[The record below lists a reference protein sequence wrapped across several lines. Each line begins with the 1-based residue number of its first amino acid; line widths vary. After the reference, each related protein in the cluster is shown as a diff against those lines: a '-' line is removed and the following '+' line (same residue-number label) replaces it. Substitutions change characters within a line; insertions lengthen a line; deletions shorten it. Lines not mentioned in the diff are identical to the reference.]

1 MLVVATL
8 VAGALCLSAPGL
20 SAPAQAAIPYAPCQP
35 GGPASADSAIA
46 SALRPAMTGRRLG
59 GSVTGYSISCAR
71 AIVANVQARG
81 LNQRAAV
88 IAVTTAIA
96 ESSLHNYT
104 VAVDADSL
112 GLFQQRPS
120 KGWGQPGELTDPRY
134 STQAFLSAMIR
145 KHTGD
150 GWMGG
155 DIGQICQR
163 VQGSAYPEAYGP
175 EVHDAELMVV
185 SLWPRTAGTTTAKP
199 ATKSGTKP
207 AEKPAGPFRSVLM
220 AAPTSWELTDDRHDV
235 SVADWNGDRRPD
247 LVVVQHEATTTGRTE
262 VYILDGTPRIPGA
275 ASSFQRVLLQT
286 ATPLGL
292 SPTGTTT
299 YTLADWNGDGRL
311 DLVAVQ
317 KSGTASGRTEVRVLD
332 GATSFQTFL
341 LQTVTMLGPTDAR
354 HDMSVADANGD
365 DVPDLIVVYK
375 SDTASGKTEV
385 QVLDG
390 ASAFQ
395 RELQHTVTGLGMVDA
410 RHDLSVADWN
420 GDGRLDLVDVQKS
433 GTKSGKTEIRVLDGA
448 AGFARDLRKTTAT
461 ALGQTDDR
469 SDLSVADWNG
479 DGRLDLI
486 AVQKSGTAT
495 GRTEAR
501 ILSGA

>member
-1 MLVVATL
+1 MVHRVAMVGVAAL
-8 VAGALCLSAPGL
+8 VAGALGL
-20 SAPAQAAIPYAPCQP
+20 SSPAQAAIPYAPCQP
-35 GGPASADSAIA
+35 DGPTAADNATA
-46 SALRPAMTGRRLG
+46 AALRSSMTGWRLG
-59 GSVTGYSISCAR
+59 RSVTGYSISCAR

-104 VAVDADSL
+104 VAVDHDSL

-120 KGWGQPGELTDPRY
+120 QGWGQPGQLTDPRY
-134 STQAFLSAMIR
+134 STQKFLSAMIR
-145 KHTGD
+145 KHPGD

-155 DIGQICQR
+155 DIGLICQR
-163 VQGSAYPEAYGP
+163 VQGSAFPEAYAP
-175 EVHDAELMVV
+175 EAHDAQLIVA
-185 SLWPRTAGTTTAKP
+185 SLWWRTAAPAAAAPTGTKKAKP
-199 ATKSGTKP
+199 KQ
-207 AEKPAGPFRSVLM
+207 PAGPFQRVLM
-220 AAPTSWELTDDRHDV
+220 SAATGWGLTDDRHDV

-247 LVVVQHEATTTGRTE
+247 LVVVQHTATTTGQTE
-262 VYILDGTPRIPGA
+262 VYILDGTPSIPGA
-275 ASSFQRVLLQT
+275 ASSFQRLLLQT

-292 SPTGTTT
+292 SAGDQT
-299 YTLADWNGDGRL
+299 YTMADWNGDGRL
-311 DLVAVQ
+311 DLVAIQ

-332 GATSFQTFL
+332 GAASFQTFL
-341 LQTVTMLGPTDAR
+341 LQTATALAPTDAR
-354 HDMSVADANGD
+354 HDMSVADMNGD
-365 DVPDLIVVYK
+365 NVPDLIVVYK

-395 RELQHTVTGLGMVDA
+395 RELQHSVTALPEIGA
-410 RHDLSVADWN
+410 QHDPSLADWN
-420 GDGRLDLVDVQKS
+420 GDGRLDLVDVQNA
-433 GTKSGKTEIRVLDGA
+433 GTKSHKTEIRVLDGA
-448 AGFARDLRKTTAT
+448 SGFVHDLRKTTVT
-461 ALGQTDDR
+461 ALGQTDNR

-501 ILSGA
+501 VLSGA